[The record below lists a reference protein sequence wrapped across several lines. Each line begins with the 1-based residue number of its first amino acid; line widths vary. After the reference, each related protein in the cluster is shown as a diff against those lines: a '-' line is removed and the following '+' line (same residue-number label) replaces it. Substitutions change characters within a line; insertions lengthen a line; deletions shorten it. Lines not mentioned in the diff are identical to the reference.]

1 MEEDE
6 SLGIEIYIY
15 MYMYIHV
22 RFLSLGNLSKLGSES
37 SALIHLEPSELIV
50 RDSAVSFTYL
60 SVSLFDSPP
69 AEPINVRLLS
79 LNLPDSKKIHGRNS
93 AHKSAD

>member
-60 SVSLFDSPP
+60 PVSLFDSPP